1 MARTRPVLLTRARGM
16 RREPTD
22 AEKRL
27 WRALRDRRLSKY
39 KFRRQHPVAGYI
51 VDFVCLERKLIVE
64 LDGGQHAVQARYDE
78 RRTSNLEAAGYRAM
92 RFWNND
98 VLANTEG
105 VLTMIVHELSRRDA

>member
-1 MARTRPVLLTRARGM
+1 M

-27 WRALRDRRLSKY
+27 WSALRDRRLSKY
-39 KFRRQHPVAGYI
+39 KFRRQHPVGRFI
-51 VDFVCLERKLIVE
+51 VDFVCLEKKLIVE
-64 LDGGQHAVQARYDE
+64 LDGGQHAVQARYDDK
-78 RRTSNLEAAGYRAM
+78 RTLGLEAAGYRVL

-105 VLTMIVHELSRRDA
+105 ILTMIIRRLEGIAE